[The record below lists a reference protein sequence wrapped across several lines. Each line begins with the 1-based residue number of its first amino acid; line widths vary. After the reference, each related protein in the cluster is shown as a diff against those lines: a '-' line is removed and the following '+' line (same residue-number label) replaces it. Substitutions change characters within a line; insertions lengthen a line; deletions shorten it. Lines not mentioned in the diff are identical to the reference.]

1 MKRYIPQE
9 ITTGGLIGFTVC
21 FQMPP
26 FNLPAWVIFVTWGG
40 AILLGE
46 TTLEG
51 SIKSTYPALM
61 LGVGVCIPIL
71 LTFSWIAA
79 HVNNVLSATALN
91 AGLLCGVAIIVL
103 FLERIPLF
111 ANGAWIFLGFA
122 CCEGVVDSQAGP
134 PPHTMWMYALV
145 TLLTTFL
152 GPILAWVSTKVLLP
166 LPRFDFHPQRTAT
179 GAVDLPLPLV
189 PQQTM
194 YLTLHPERRTVRL
207 TSTSGERTDEQVL
220 LTLMLTSA
228 GQVAV
233 SFPAASEQHSSKN
246 GESTEENAR
255 STERVVVSK
264 ALPPI
269 VAEVFDL
276 SEREQVRDT
285 FQLSDDAS
293 NNAVLRRQLS
303 ELERC

>member
-1 MKRYIPQE
+1 MKRHIPQE
-9 ITTGGLIGFTVC
+9 ITTGVLIGFTVY
-21 FQMPP
+21 FEMPS
-26 FNLPAWVIFVTWGG
+26 FNLPVWVIFVTWGG
-40 AILLGE
+40 ALLLGE

-51 SIKSTYPALM
+51 SIKKMYPALM
-61 LGVGVCIPIL
+61 LGVGVCVPIL
-71 LTFSWIAA
+71 PAFSWIAA
-79 HVNNVLSATALN
+79 HVNNVLSATTLD

-103 FLERIPLF
+103 FLERVPLF
-111 ANGAWIFLGFA
+111 ANSAWIFLGFA
-122 CCEGVVDSQAGP
+122 CCEGVVASQAGP

-145 TLLTTFL
+145 TLLTAFL

-179 GAVDLPLPLV
+179 RAADLPLPLV
-189 PQQTM
+189 PQQAL

-220 LTLMLTSA
+220 LTLLLTSA

-233 SFPAASEQHSSKN
+233 SFPAASGQHSLKN
-246 GESTEENAR
+246 GEITEENAR
-255 STERVVVSK
+255 SAERVIVSK
-264 ALPPI
+264 VLPPI

-276 SEREQVRDT
+276 SEGDQVRDT
-285 FQLSDDAS
+285 FQLGDDAS
-293 NNAVLRRQLS
+293 NNAVLRHLLF